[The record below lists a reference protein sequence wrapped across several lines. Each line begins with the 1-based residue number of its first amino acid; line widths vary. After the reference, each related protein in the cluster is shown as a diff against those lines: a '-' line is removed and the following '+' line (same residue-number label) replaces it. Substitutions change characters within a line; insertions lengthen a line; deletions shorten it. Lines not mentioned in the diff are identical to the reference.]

1 MNSHIVL
8 AMVSEK
14 LSPRGPNALLSPLR
28 ISFTTASRV
37 GSSSLTKSLHV
48 IVSAPG
54 GAGTSDVEV
63 VIVRGR
69 VAVVDA
75 VVDVGVE
82 PPGSVVIA
90 TEPPVV
96 LTHAARPRHMT
107 AVATTR
113 TGMAIPPTL
122 VVPLGMPTDVPPA
135 ADTPPID
142 ELSSA
147 EATLA
152 QLRQVVQAIAA
163 GDLGSQTPCREFDV
177 AALTDHLMNSIT
189 TIGGVAEADLPPR
202 NRDDSVE
209 RQIILA
215 ARPALD
221 AWRTRGVDGT
231 VQLGSNKVLAKVMA
245 GVLSLEF
252 LVHAWDYAQATG
264 QKVQPPEEVAAF
276 VFGLARQI
284 ITPQGHT
291 NVGFDDP
298 VDVPESAP
306 VFDRLIAFTGRAP
319 R

>member
-1 MNSHIVL
+1 MQ
-8 AMVSEK
+8 
-14 LSPRGPNALLSPLR
+14 
-28 ISFTTASRV
+28 
-37 GSSSLTKSLHV
+37 V
-48 IVSAPG
+48 IVIAPG
-54 GAGTSDVEV
+54 GAGTSEVDEVLVPLGRDV
-63 VIVRGR
+63 G
-69 VAVVDA
+69 VDA

-113 TGMAIPPTL
+113 SGMTISSTI
-122 VVPLGMPTDVPPA
+122 VVLLGMPTDMAPA
-135 ADTPPID
+135 ANTPPID

-152 QLRQVVQAIAA
+152 ELRRVVQAIAA

-189 TIGGVAEADLPPR
+189 TIGGIAEADLPPR

-215 ARPALD
+215 ARSAVD
-221 AWRTRGVDGT
+221 AWRTRGLDGT
-231 VQLGSNKVLAKVMA
+231 VQLGSNEVPAKLMA
-245 GVLSLEF
+245 GILSLEF

-264 QKVQPPEEVAAF
+264 QKVQPSEEVAGF

-284 ITPQGHT
+284 ITPEGRT
-291 NVGFDDP
+291 DVGFDDP
-298 VDVPESAP
+298 VDVPDSAP